1 MNIGKAQLKLDRD
14 NGSPTTIQR
23 QVYYG
28 HKHDNYILD
37 NTNQPRAIW
46 PAQDNAKSYILL
58 NLERKSLK
66 RVLLVTG

>member
-37 NTNQPRAIW
+37 NTNQGQSGQP
-46 PAQDNAKSYILL
+46 KTML
-58 NLERKSLK
+58 NLISS
-66 RVLLVTG
+66 